1 VLGELRSMTVVSLKN
16 VITGLVEAAGM
27 NMGKAGRKSDLQERI
42 IRSLRMLQSEGKVDR
57 WQKARAVILQAASG
71 AE

>member
-42 IRSLRMLQSEGKVDR
+42 VRSLRMLQSEGKVDR